1 MTRQAVIDAFRAHL
15 EAALADLERESGAA
29 LAGTRVDGD
38 HRPENRGER
47 AAVTGQGYLMAG
59 LTARVAELRAHLDT
73 LAVIDPGPRA
83 KVTPGALV
91 SVVEDGGEP
100 SWYAI
105 LPGGQGARLVVA
117 GTPVVVVS
125 PESPLGSALWG
136 AVAADAVE
144 VRRGG
149 RVVSVDVVEVA

>member
-1 MTRQAVIDAFRAHL
+1 MNKQAVFDAFHAHL
-15 EAALADLERESGAA
+15 AAALADLERESGAA

-73 LAVIDPGPRA
+73 LGVIDPGPRT

-91 SVVEDGGEP
+91 SVAEDDGEP
-100 SWYAI
+100 TWYAV
-105 LPGGQGARLVVA
+105 LPGGQGARLVVD
-117 GTPVVVVS
+117 GTPIVVLS
-125 PESPLGSALWG
+125 PESPLGTSLRG
-136 AVAADAVE
+136 AAEDDSVE
-144 VRRGG
+144 VRRGD
-149 RVVSVDVVEVA
+149 RVVSLDVVEVV